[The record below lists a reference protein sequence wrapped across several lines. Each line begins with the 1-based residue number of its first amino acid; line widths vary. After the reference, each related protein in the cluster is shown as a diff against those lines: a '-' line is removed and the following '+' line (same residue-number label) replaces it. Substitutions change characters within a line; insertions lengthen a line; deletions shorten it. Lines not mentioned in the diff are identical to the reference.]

1 MDLEICAACGA
12 RLDAPHAD
20 AEEPVVVCR
29 HCGDVR
35 PFRRLPLLLVTGPSG
50 VGKST
55 AAVLLASRLS
65 ERVVVL
71 DQDLLWIPELQDAS
85 GEHRLFRRTWLRM
98 VSAIS
103 QNGRPVLLCG
113 TVVPGQFEASPE
125 RTLVAD
131 IHYLA
136 LVCEDEE
143 LAARLRARPPWRG
156 WTEERIASM
165 VNFNRW
171 IKRSAAETDL
181 PMSLLDTTEASVN
194 DTAAHISSWAMN
206 ALAAGLGGG
215 PRFSGHQPR
224 GAEPVR

>member
-1 MDLEICAACGA
+1 VEDVPRAGA
-12 RLDAPHAD
+12 EGA
-20 AEEPVVVCR
+20 VVVCQD
-29 HCGDVR
+29 CGDVR

-50 VGKST
+50 AGKST
-55 AAVLLASRLS
+55 AAALLASRLS

-98 VSAIS
+98 VAAIS

-113 TVVPGQFEASPE
+113 TVVPGQFEASTE
-125 RTLVAD
+125 RALVAD
-131 IHYLA
+131 MHYLA

-171 IKRSAAETDL
+171 IKRSAAETDP
-181 PMSLLDTTEASVN
+181 PMSLLDTTEASVD
-194 DTAAHISSWAMN
+194 DTAAHIAGWAMN
-206 ALAAGLGGG
+206 ALAA
-215 PRFSGHQPR
+215 
-224 GAEPVR
+224 AAA